1 MRMISLVLVITKC
14 NNNVNHQ
21 QHHCVKTGPYFNA
34 FGLNTERYSVPLRI
48 LSKCGKVRTR
58 KTPNTDTFH
67 VVYDAH

>member
-14 NNNVNHQ
+14 NNNNNHQ
-21 QHHCVKTGPYFNA
+21 QHHCVKIGPYFTA
-34 FGLNTERYSVPLRI
+34 FGLNMERYSVPLRI
-48 LSKCGKVRTR
+48 LSKFGKVRTR